1 MGFALTSISAMMSS
15 TRKSTR
21 SVTRAGANGG
31 VPRGRTTRAKRVK
44 LEAGGRS
51 SGRSGGRYARRWTPA
66 RWPHTCTDICERVLV
81 GLNDNFFYLDPL
93 TETCPWRWGSGQS
106 SWYGRSHTDAGK
118 NVIINKKRNAQD
130 NWRKESAQELVE
142 GVVDSEDLAR
152 VTKFLNEERQEMFM
166 VDYWKS
172 QNKGRWSMHWLLGQI
187 DYVIRE
193 KIEEGRDKLYQ
204 GGRYTQ
210 VVYQLITGEDR
221 IKREDTMIVKVVA
234 HLQVIRERKEI
245 SRMWLV
251 GLDPTGVEMSMNTIR
266 DELDGILG
274 GTQKGRLRLIDYN
287 GSAVNVG
294 AVIIE
299 DSSDD
304 EGETREEVDRIT
316 ISSDD
321 E

>member
-1 MGFALTSISAMMSS
+1 M
-15 TRKSTR
+15 
-21 SVTRAGANGG
+21 
-31 VPRGRTTRAKRVK
+31 
-44 LEAGGRS
+44 
-51 SGRSGGRYARRWTPA
+51 
-66 RWPHTCTDICERVLV
+66 
-81 GLNDNFFYLDPL
+81 GLNENFFYLDPF
-93 TETCPWRWGSGQS
+93 TETCPWRWVSGQS

-187 DYVIRE
+187 DCVIRE

-245 SRMWLV
+245 R
-251 GLDPTGVEMSMNTIR
+251 
-266 DELDGILG
+266 ILG
-274 GTQKGRLRLIDYN
+274 GTQKRRMRLIDYN

-299 DSSDD
+299 DSSDE
-304 EGETREEVDRIT
+304 EGETREEEDRIT